1 VVEPRY
7 PSFKGIMAAKSKPVE
22 TLSAADL
29 GVVTGANGQE
39 ITSVDEAEARAAG
52 EIVVDEGDGAQ
63 RIVTFLEGLKLV

>member
-1 VVEPRY
+1 
-7 PSFKGIMAAKSKPVE
+7 MAAKSKPVE
-22 TLSAADL
+22 TLTAADL
-29 GVVTGANGQE
+29 GIATGATGQE